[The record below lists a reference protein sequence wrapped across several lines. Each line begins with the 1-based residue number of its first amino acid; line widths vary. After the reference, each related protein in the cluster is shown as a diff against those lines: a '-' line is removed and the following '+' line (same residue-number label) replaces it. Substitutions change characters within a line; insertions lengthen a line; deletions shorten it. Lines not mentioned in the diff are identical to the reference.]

1 MSKLKL
7 NFAQRV
13 KVGLTPNDNSSNGAL
28 NQERMR
34 VQAETNS
41 PLRMV
46 NIDKSVFKKT
56 EQEKQNLKL
65 AKLQHKVD
73 LLNKK

>member
-1 MSKLKL
+1 MSKEKIH
-7 NFAQRV
+7 FAQRV
-13 KVGLTPNDNSSNGAL
+13 QVRLVPKDNATNGAF
-28 NQERMR
+28 NHERMK

-41 PLRMV
+41 PLRMLS
-46 NIDKSVFKKT
+46 IDKSVFKKT

-73 LLNKK
+73 LLNGK